1 MFNWKMAYAPNYLC
15 KDSKISSI
23 ADIKKSG
30 FEIINAEVPGNFE
43 LDLMREGRLCDLYY
57 STNTLKAQ
65 KLENMHVWDFSEIEV
80 TDKNSYLH
88 FEGIDTVSEIYI
100 NGSLVKKT
108 DNMFIPYDVSADFN
122 IGKNEVVVHI
132 LPTCIEAGKYE
143 VTPFCFALKY
153 NYAALNIRKAAHMFG
168 WDIMPRIVSAGL
180 WKPVSL
186 KKRKSEG
193 IKDVYFIT
201 NCADVENR
209 SAEMRFFINAD
220 TDGDYIND
228 YSVRV
233 RGRCGDSEFDVTEV
247 MWNSGYQFNFK
258 IDNAKFWFPKNYG
271 EPSLYET
278 EVTLLHKENIVDTYK
293 LNVGIRTIELDISD
307 STSEDDIGEFC
318 FKVNGRRIFA
328 MGSNWV
334 PLDAFHSQ
342 DTKRLGKAFEMLD
355 DLGCNIVR
363 CWGGNVYESDEFFD
377 FCDRH
382 GIMVW
387 QDFAMGC
394 GVYPQ
399 TLDFTNRFKE
409 EAVYQIKRLRNH
421 PSLIAKEGRVFKEV
435 VAEIAS
441 IVDGPISAEVI
452 SLEADKMVEEALELS
467 KIHKNIV
474 IKIPMAA
481 EGLKAVSILS
491 KKGIKTNVTLIFSP
505 SQALLAARA
514 GASYVSPFV
523 GRLNDISSDG
533 NKLVESIA
541 AIFDIHGITTEII
554 AASIRSPEDVADA
567 ALSGA
572 HIATIPYKVICQMI
586 KHPLTDAGIERFLKD
601 WEGVK

>member
-65 KLENMHVWDFSEIEV
+65 KLENMHVWYFSEIEV

-209 SAEMRFFINAD
+209 SAEIRFFINAD

-258 IDNAKFWFPKNYG
+258 IDNEKFWFPKNYG

-293 LNVGIRTIELDISD
+293 LNVGIRTVELDISD

-421 PSLIAKEGRVFKEV
+421 PSLITKEGRVFKEV

-441 IVDGPISAEVI
+441 IVDDPISAEVI

-474 IKIPMAA
+474 IKIPMTA

-514 GASYVSPFV
+514 GASYVSPFG